1 MSLWRW
7 SIAAYMALILL
18 LLLHLGSALE
28 ETSAAA
34 PASTSTSTAVPAPA
48 PAQLHIETSRSL
60 PRAGGSLVAHSD
72 VYIARNQR
80 ECFETRNLVS
90 CIKYKATKLI
100 WKLATNGMGF
110 FPNEYERSLGEQ
122 KPRWLRLVQLGEPA
136 DEIVVF
142 NNAKSLAGDS
152 ELVNI
157 FKFLQRAVETFG
169 RNHGLQLALPK
180 ETGARVL
187 DEAESR
193 GHRKKKKWLI
203 ILPLIILMKIAHLKM
218 TLVTLLL
225 GVLGMNVLL
234 VGGTGWLIH
243 YLKYKTLCKIHPHL
257 VQSHSHVYDSDP
269 SDYSQFL
276 GSSYSNGFAGYS
288 PSSPHEV
295 NANGYSKDWATSKA
309 YHGHNYLD
317 TISKRVQ

>member
-1 MSLWRW
+1 MRINYQSDTCVGF
-7 SIAAYMALILL
+7 LL
-18 LLLHLGSALE
+18 GGIGEVNE
-28 ETSAAA
+28 ERQSNFMVVEKDTSAAA
-34 PASTSTSTAVPAPA
+34 
-48 PAQLHIETSRSL
+48 I
-60 PRAGGSLVAHSD
+60 D
-72 VYIARNQR
+72 
-80 ECFETRNLVS
+80 ECFKRFVAREDIAIIMINQIYADMIRATIDKHLLPVPTVLEIPSKQQPYDVNKDSILKRAHRNLRGTKS
-90 CIKYKATKLI
+90 YRQNIKIHLFFEKRALSSKLS
-100 WKLATNGMGF
+100 T
-110 FPNEYERSLGEQ
+110 EDHS
-122 KPRWLRLVQLGEPA
+122 
-136 DEIVVF
+136 
-142 NNAKSLAGDS
+142 DS

>member
-1 MSLWRW
+1 MSLVHW
-7 SIAAYMALILL
+7 SICAYLALLLL
-18 LLLHLGSALE
+18 LLLHYGSAQEQAANTEAPLASSASSASP
-28 ETSAAA
+28 SAAA
-34 PASTSTSTAVPAPA
+34 DPARSTA
-48 PAQLHIETSRSL
+48 
-60 PRAGGSLVAHSD
+60 RAGGSLVGHSD

-90 CIKYKATKLI
+90 CIKYKASKLV

-110 FPNEYERSLGEQ
+110 FPNEYERVLE

-136 DEIVVF
+136 DDIVVF
-142 NNAKSLAGDS
+142 NDAKSLEGDS
-152 ELVNI
+152 ELMRI
-157 FKFLQRAVETFG
+157 LKFLKRSVETFG
-169 RNHGLQLALPK
+169 RKHGIQLSLPK

-193 GHRKKKKWLI
+193 LHKKKKKWLI

-257 VQSHSHVYDSDP
+257 VQTHSHVYDSDP
-269 SDYSQFL
+269 ADYSQFL
-276 GSSYSNGFAGYS
+276 GSSYSNSYS

-309 YHGHNYLD
+309 YHGYNYLD
-317 TISKRVQ
+317 TISKRVH

>member
-7 SIAAYMALILL
+7 SIAAYVALVLL
-18 LLLHLGSALE
+18 LLLHCSNALDSNSSSSSAPQVNVA
-28 ETSAAA
+28 SA
-34 PASTSTSTAVPAPA
+34 
-48 PAQLHIETSRSL
+48 RSK
-60 PRAGGSLVAHSD
+60 GGSLVSNSD

-90 CIKYKATKLI
+90 CIKYKASRLL

-110 FPNEYERSLGEQ
+110 FPNEYERTLGD
-122 KPRWLRLVQLGEPA
+122 KTPRWLSLVHLGEPA
-136 DEIVVF
+136 DDIVVF
-142 NNAKSLAGDS
+142 NDAKSMSGDS
-152 ELVNI
+152 ELINI

-180 ETGARVL
+180 ETGARIM
-187 DEAESR
+187 DEAEPR
-193 GHRKKKKWLI
+193 LKKKRKWLVL
-203 ILPLIILMKIAHLKM
+203 LPLIILMKIAHLKM

-234 VGGTGWLIH
+234 VGGTAWLIH
-243 YLKYKTLCKIHPHL
+243 YLKYKTMCKIHPHL

-269 SDYSQFL
+269 ADYSQFL
-276 GSSYSNGFAGYS
+276 GSSSWAGGGGGYS
-288 PSSPHEV
+288 PSSVHEV

-309 YHGHNYLD
+309 YHGYNHLD
-317 TISKRVQ
+317 TISKRIQ